1 MGEHVAEGVFR
12 VVDVSVQ
19 RRGGSHGHFVRDPAN
34 HNRQLQGF
42 FDRVG
47 RDFTRFNYLGEWHS
61 HPTFAPA
68 PSTVDVATM
77 RSLVA
82 DSSVGV
88 NFLVLLIVRLIA
100 PMTMEGTATVF
111 AEGMTPMP
119 VSVACEQQEP
129 NTCLARVARWLRP
142 SSDVTIEMREFEMDS
157 FQAESTSE
165 DDDK

>member
-12 VVDVSVQ
+12 VVDISVQ
-19 RRGGSHGHFVRDPAN
+19 RRGGSHSHFVRDPAN

-42 FDRVG
+42 FNRKG
-47 RDFTRFNYLGEWHS
+47 GDFTRFNYLGEWHS

-77 RSLVA
+77 RSLVM
-82 DSSVGV
+82 DRSVGV

-100 PMTMEGTATVF
+100 RTTIEGTATVF
-111 AEGMTPMP
+111 AEGMTPTP
-119 VSVACEQQEP
+119 VSVASEQVEP
-129 NTCLARVARWLRP
+129 NTRLARVARWFRS
-142 SSDVTIEMREFEMDS
+142 SSDVTVEMREFDIDS

-165 DDDK
+165 DDDR